1 MHSYNTYLICNC
13 VRTRPSLKRNV
24 ITYACTPSLV
34 PFVFH
39 GGIFLCVVCR
49 NVCIY
54 VVNMFCGS
62 VVWNRDC
69 KLLDILCISCVFY
82 IVSFKCVCVCV
93 CVDCIN
99 TCVYLLYDLCM
110 YRCMSALKSII
121 RTSDLYLRLHAHFSV
136 RIDETKHNIINF
148 V

>member
-39 GGIFLCVVCR
+39 DGIFLCVYVEM
-49 NVCIY
+49 Y

-69 KLLDILCISCVFY
+69 KLSDILCISCVFY
-82 IVSFKCVCVCV
+82 IFSFKWARVYVCVCWLYQY
-93 CVDCIN
+93 I
-99 TCVYLLYDLCM
+99 CVYLLYDLCM
-110 YRCMSALKSII
+110 YRCMSELKSII
-121 RTSDLYLRLHAHFSV
+121 RTSDLHLRLHAHFSV

>member
-39 GGIFLCVVCR
+39 DGIFLCVYVEM
-49 NVCIY
+49 Y

-62 VVWNRDC
+62 VV
-69 KLLDILCISCVFY
+69 
-82 IVSFKCVCVCV
+82 
-93 CVDCIN
+93 
-99 TCVYLLYDLCM
+99 
-110 YRCMSALKSII
+110 
-121 RTSDLYLRLHAHFSV
+121 
-136 RIDETKHNIINF
+136 
-148 V
+148 